1 MKTLIDKKKFG
12 PWAVITGASSGIGKE
27 FARQLAASGLN
38 VILVARRLSLLE
50 EIGHKLEEEFGIQ
63 YRVIEADLASE
74 DFLGKIEKITSDLDV
89 GLVIC
94 NAGAGSTGKFLE
106 SEQSYQM
113 SVIRLNVMT
122 NFILIHHFGQK
133 LAKRGRGGV
142 VLVAAMWAS
151 SGVPYLSNTAAT
163 KAYLISLGQALNTE
177 FKKLG
182 VNVTVLLPGPTDTP
196 AVARLGINPKD
207 TPMKLMSVE
216 QCVSEGLKALNA
228 NRSIQIPGR
237 MNRFMTAIIP
247 GTVSRNMA
255 AKMME
260 NSLSGK

>member
-177 FKKLG
+177 
-182 VNVTVLLPGPTDTP
+182 
-196 AVARLGINPKD
+196 
-207 TPMKLMSVE
+207 
-216 QCVSEGLKALNA
+216 LKN
-228 NRSIQIPGR
+228 
-237 MNRFMTAIIP
+237 
-247 GTVSRNMA
+247 
-255 AKMME
+255 
-260 NSLSGK
+260 

>member
-1 MKTLIDKKKFG
+1 M
-12 PWAVITGASSGIGKE
+12 
-27 FARQLAASGLN
+27 
-38 VILVARRLSLLE
+38 
-50 EIGHKLEEEFGIQ
+50 
-63 YRVIEADLASE
+63 
-74 DFLGKIEKITSDLDV
+74 
-89 GLVIC
+89 
-94 NAGAGSTGKFLE
+94 
-106 SEQSYQM
+106 
-113 SVIRLNVMT
+113 
-122 NFILIHHFGQK
+122 
-133 LAKRGRGGV
+133 
-142 VLVAAMWAS
+142 
-151 SGVPYLSNTAAT
+151 
-163 KAYLISLGQALNTE
+163 
-177 FKKLG
+177 
-182 VNVTVLLPGPTDTP
+182 TVLLPGPTDTP